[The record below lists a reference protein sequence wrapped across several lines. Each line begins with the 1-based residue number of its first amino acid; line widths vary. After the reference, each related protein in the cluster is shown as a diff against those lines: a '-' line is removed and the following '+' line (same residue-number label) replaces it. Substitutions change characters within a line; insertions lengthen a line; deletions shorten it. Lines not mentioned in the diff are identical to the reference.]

1 MRPVAVLLWLVGGL
15 LALGRGLLWVGRG
28 LLWAAEACSGVEARF
43 CAVEG
48 ETMVGLVG
56 DVFVGN
62 FYAGPTVSRVRI
74 H

>member
-1 MRPVAVLLWLVGGL
+1 M
-15 LALGRGLLWVGRG
+15 GRG